1 MAELPSFATVSDLS
15 DWLGEPIEEGADTKR
30 AEIALRMASMAVRSE
45 TRRTWLKPDIV
56 PPVLV
61 DDVPEVVW
69 TVTLLVAARAYDTP
83 ETLTFSRF
91 SDRIDDGQI
100 DRSVKDVGFGLF
112 PSEKAMLAN
121 VVGGRSSTGI
131 GVIHTTRGPVPPI
144 ADDLAW
150 WVNGPDLPPDM
161 TDLP

>member
-1 MAELPSFATVSDLS
+1 MAELPAFATVSDLS
-15 DWLGEPIEEGADTKR
+15 DWLGEPIAEGTDDKR
-30 AEIALRMASMAVRSE
+30 AQIALRMASMAVRSE
-45 TRRTWLKPDIV
+45 TRRTWLKPDIT
-56 PPVLV
+56 PPELV
-61 DDVPEVVW
+61 DNVPEVVW
-69 TVTLLVAARAYDTP
+69 TVTLLAASRAYETP
-83 ETLTFSRF
+83 EALTFTRF

-100 DRSVKDVGFGLF
+100 DRSVNEVGFGLY
-112 PSEKAMLAN
+112 PSEKAMLAKL
-121 VVGGRSSTGI
+121 VGSGSSTGV